1 MSLKHDIYSRA
12 VSGGSG
18 SDNTREVARRSAAH
32 FAGWC
37 AEHGYKGKALFCKP
51 GVAEQALQAYA
62 DDMAARGYSP
72 ATIHTR
78 LAAPC
83 KALGVG
89 MDAINKPA
97 RTAAAVTR
105 SRGLGNAQ
113 GKAQTAKTENARLV
127 TFQSAVG
134 VRRAELGRLR
144 GRDLVRDESGA
155 LCVQVVKGK
164 GGKHQLQRLLPQDE
178 AAVTAIMQE
187 RGADALVFGKDE
199 LNNKIDLHGMRAE
212 HARAAYDY
220 YADRLAKEPGYRD
233 QLRAELLAR
242 WDAERPDARPA
253 QRQAYAAKLNNEHRL
268 FLRQGGENYAQ
279 ALEHGRP
286 TEYDR
291 LAVMAVSVFH
301 LSHWRTDVTVTHYL
315 V

>member
-1 MSLKHDIYSRA
+1 MSLKNDIYRHA
-12 VSGGSG
+12 VAGGSG

-37 AEHGYKGKALFCKP
+37 AEHGYKGKALFCEP
-51 GVAEQALQAYA
+51 GVAAKALQAYA
-62 DDMAARGYSP
+62 DDMVSKRYSP
-72 ATIHTR
+72 ATVHTR

-97 RTAAAVTR
+97 RTSGAVTR
-105 SRGLGNAQ
+105 SRGFGNAQ
-113 GKAQTAKTENARLV
+113 GVAEAAKAENARLV
-127 TFQSAVG
+127 AFQSAVG
-134 VRRAELGRLR
+134 VRRAELGKLR

-155 LCVQVVKGK
+155 LCVQVIKGK

-178 AAVTAIMQE
+178 AAVAAIMQE
-187 RGADALVFGKDE
+187 RGADALVFEPHE
-199 LNNKIDLHGMRAE
+199 LANKIDLHGMRAE

-253 QRQAYAAKLNNEHRL
+253 QRKAYAAKLFNDHRL